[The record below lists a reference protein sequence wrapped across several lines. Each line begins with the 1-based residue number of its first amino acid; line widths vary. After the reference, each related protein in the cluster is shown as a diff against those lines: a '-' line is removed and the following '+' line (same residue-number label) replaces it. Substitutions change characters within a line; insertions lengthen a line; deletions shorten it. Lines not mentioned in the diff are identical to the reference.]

1 MLGKSLGRRG
11 TAGGGGR
18 RRGRLVRGGL
28 GRLLVIF
35 WIEWGRGRRWGGGW
49 GM

>member
-1 MLGKSLGRRG
+1 MLGRSASRRG
-11 TAGGGGR
+11 SGGGGGR

-28 GRLLVIF
+28 EMLLVIF
-35 WIEWGRGRRWGGGW
+35 GIERGRGRRWGGGL

>member
-1 MLGKSLGRRG
+1 MLGSWLGRRG
-11 TAGGGGR
+11 SGGGGGR

-28 GRLLVIF
+28 GKLLVIF
-35 WIEWGRGRRWGGGW
+35 GIGWGRGRRSGIGL